1 MEDWTAATI
10 LAHPGDGVLVEALHS
25 ALHELLPGF
34 RIKTADAERPE
45 EIIAADP
52 GAVLVVAT
60 PVLVGSVQYPRLM
73 GMLGAAGTV
82 QRRILVTTS
91 VKVPA
96 PSEDGWELVDVSGW
110 NGHSSSAALRRL
122 AGLISSSRPTRSRGT
137 PAMPLM
143 DALLGR
149 VDELALTARTK
160 TLLRNDNMIH
170 VGDLVSRTEAEMLRL
185 PDFGRR
191 SLNDVKE
198 RLGEIGLRLGMDLPE
213 WPPEDFDA
221 AAFQMTNARRVA
233 KLSQVPGGA
242 VFEPVEDRFV
252 MRTTGD
258 EDDDAA
264 ARRPMTQQLQSAA
277 LDKARTFAGL
287 AARLDNQPGWTGI
300 ARSASSIVE
309 LLDRPPLEIPTVLGL
324 IYPASLEMASFLE
337 LDQRL
342 ASGAE
347 SFAVP
352 LDPEMRRPLGD
363 LIRTLAP
370 WLRAFPSIRQADDD
384 ASRFLLE
391 VSELQPTSDV
401 VRSAHEFALL
411 TNDDLEVF
419 RQLRDAAERGA
430 FQGGKAAGRAKR
442 SALNLVI
449 GVAVF
454 ASGAIMDAVVSDYA
468 TTSPLAHKA
477 GQFLTRTEVA
487 IESLVADMPFDLR
500 HAIVDFARAA
510 GDPPVLPTSPPE
522 PIAPHLRSS
531 SNRRSSDEE
540 Y

>member
-10 LAHPGDGVLVEALHS
+10 LADSGDGELVDALSS
-25 ALHELLPGF
+25 ALQELLPGF
-34 RIKTADAERPE
+34 RIETADAERPE
-45 EIIAADP
+45 AIIGLDP
-52 GAVLVVAT
+52 GVVVVVAT
-60 PVLVGSVQYPRLM
+60 PVLVGSAQYPRLL
-73 GMLGAAGTV
+73 GMLASARTV
-82 QRRILVTTS
+82 QRRIILTRN

-96 PSEDGWELVDVSGW
+96 SSADGWELIDVSGW
-110 NGHSSSAALRRL
+110 NGRSSSEALRRL

-137 PAMPLM
+137 SGTPLM

-149 VDELALTARTK
+149 VDALPLTARTK
-160 TLLRNDNMIH
+160 TILRTDNMIH
-170 VGDLVSRTEAEMLRL
+170 VGDLVSRTEAELLRL
-185 PDFGRR
+185 PDFGRK
-191 SLNDVKE
+191 SLNDVKD
-198 RLGEIGLRLGMDLPE
+198 RLVDIGLRLGMDLPE

-221 AAFQMTNARRVA
+221 ATFQMANARRVA

-252 MRTTGD
+252 MRTAGD
-258 EDDDAA
+258 EDDDVAA
-264 ARRPMTQQLQSAA
+264 HRPMTQQLQSAA

-300 ARSASSIVE
+300 ARSASSLVE
-309 LLDRPPLEIPTVLGL
+309 LLDRPPLEIPAVLGL

-342 ASGAE
+342 ASGAD

-363 LIRTLAP
+363 LIRTVAP
-370 WLRAFPSIRQADDD
+370 WLRAFPSVRQADDD

-391 VSELQPTSDV
+391 VSELRPTSDV

-411 TNDDLEVF
+411 TDDDLEVF

-454 ASGAIMDAVVSDYA
+454 ASGAMMDAVVSDYA

-487 IESLVADMPFDLR
+487 IESLVSDMPFDLR
-500 HAIVDFARAA
+500 HAIVDFARGA
-510 GDPPVLPTSPPE
+510 GDAPLVPASPVEPVPPRS
-522 PIAPHLRSS
+522 RSS
-531 SNRRSSDEE
+531 PSGRSTNDVE
-540 Y
+540 

>member
-1 MEDWTAATI
+1 MEDRTAATI
-10 LAHPGDGVLVEALHS
+10 LADAGDRPLVDALT
-25 ALHELLPGF
+25 AGLRELLPGF
-34 RIKTADAERPE
+34 RIEVGDAGRPDA
-45 EIIAADP
+45 IVASDP
-52 GAVLVVAT
+52 GVVVVLATPALVVSA
-60 PVLVGSVQYPRLM
+60 QYPRLM
-73 GMLGAAGTV
+73 GMLASAGTV
-82 QRRILVTTS
+82 RRRILLTRNVEIS
-91 VKVPA
+91 A
-96 PSEDGWELVDVSGW
+96 SSQGGWELVDVSGW
-110 NGHSSSAALRRL
+110 NGHSADGSLRMAAR
-122 AGLISSSRPTRSRGT
+122 LISSNASPRLGGT
-137 PAMPLM
+137 SDMPLL
-143 DALLGR
+143 DTLLGK
-149 VDELALTARTK
+149 VDELPFTARTK

-185 PDFGRR
+185 PDFGRK

-198 RLGEIGLRLGMDLPE
+198 RLGDIGLRLGMDLPE
-213 WPPEDFDA
+213 WPPTDFDVA
-221 AAFQMTNARRVA
+221 TFQMANARRVA
-233 KLSQVPGGA
+233 KLSQIPGGA
-242 VFEPVEDRFV
+242 VFEPIEDRFV
-252 MRTTGD
+252 MRTAGD
-258 EDDDAA
+258 EDDAVA
-264 ARRPMTQQLQSAA
+264 ARRPMTQQLQAAA

-300 ARSASSIVE
+300 ARSASALVD
-309 LLDRPPLEIPTVLGL
+309 LLDRPPRDIPDVLGI
-324 IYPASLEMASFLE
+324 IYPTSLELGSFLE

-342 ASGAE
+342 AAGTD

-363 LIRTLAP
+363 LIRTVAP

-401 VRSAHEFALL
+401 VRSAHDHALL

-454 ASGAIMDAVVSDYA
+454 ASGAMMDAVISDYA

-477 GQFLTRTEVA
+477 GQFLSRTEVA
-487 IESLVADMPFDLR
+487 IGALVADMPSDLR
-500 HAIVDFARAA
+500 HAIVDFSRGVEGAPLFPAS
-510 GDPPVLPTSPPE
+510 PVKPVPLGP
-522 PIAPHLRSS
+522 RSS
-531 SNRRSSDEE
+531 PNGRPREDDG
-540 Y
+540 